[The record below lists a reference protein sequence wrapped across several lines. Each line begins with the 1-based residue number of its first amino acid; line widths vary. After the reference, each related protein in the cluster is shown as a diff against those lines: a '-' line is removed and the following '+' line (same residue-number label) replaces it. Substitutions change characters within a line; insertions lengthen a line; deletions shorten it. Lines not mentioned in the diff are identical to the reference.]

1 MNTNTLTERRRGFT
15 IVELLIVIVVIGIL
29 AAITIVAFN
38 GVQQRARTAAIQ
50 SDLNGNLKKLKLY
63 QAENSS
69 YPTAIDCSATPAAS
83 TICLK
88 GGGGNDLTYYGN
100 GQSFCITATNGSTN
114 GYINHVGKPETG
126 TCIDNYGLVA
136 SWQLNG
142 NLNDSSSTGATLTNN
157 GAALTTGKN
166 GAANSAY
173 AFTRAT
179 TQNLLVNNVFGLGN
193 NSVTLST
200 WVNSS
205 ATNNHGAFI
214 KVGAGNG
221 YGIGVGNSSYDNDGP
236 NLIVIYEGIRW
247 ASVPGATLPTG
258 WHHVALVIDA
268 AGVPSIYLDGVLKGS
283 SPGAGP
289 TVPAPTTYIGGY
301 DTSRYFLGA
310 IDDSRIYN
318 RALSAGE
325 IKDIYDQNAQ

>member
-1 MNTNTLTERRRGFT
+1 MIANRATENRRGFT

-114 GYINHVGKPETG
+114 GYISQSGSPETG
-126 TCIDNYGLVA
+126 TCISNYGVVA

-142 NLNDSSSTGATLTNN
+142 NLDDSSGTGATLTNN
-157 GAALTTGKN
+157 SATPTAGKN
-166 GAANSAY
+166 GAANGAY
-173 AFTRAT
+173 AFTRASL
-179 TQNLLVNNVFGLGN
+179 QNLSVNSVFGLGIN
-193 NSVTLST
+193 NATLST
-200 WVNSS
+200 WFNSGT
-205 ATNNHGAFI
+205 ATNRGAFL
-214 KVGAGNG
+214 KVGDGNG
-221 YGIGVGNSSYDNDGP
+221 YGIGVGNSSFENEGS
-236 NLIVIYEGIRW
+236 NIIVIYENVRW
-247 ASVPGATLPTG
+247 MSAGAAAITG

-268 AGVPSIYLDGVLKGS
+268 LGVPTVYFDGQPKGS
-283 SPGAGP
+283 YSGAGP
-289 TVPAPTTYIGGY
+289 QTPSAKTTIGGY
-301 DTSRYFLGA
+301 GTVRYFLGA